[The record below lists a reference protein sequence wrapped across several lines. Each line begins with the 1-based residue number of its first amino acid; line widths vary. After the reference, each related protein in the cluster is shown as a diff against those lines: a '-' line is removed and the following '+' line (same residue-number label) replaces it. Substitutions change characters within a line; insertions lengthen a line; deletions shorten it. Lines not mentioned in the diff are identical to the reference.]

1 MKPPLSSIMGCSR
14 RVADAKRDHSVDPNK
29 MVCAHDPDPE
39 QLRLY
44 GFKGSQATRC
54 LRCDAKLRRVKC
66 AKCDGLR
73 GHLTKPFRDRAKCEA
88 CNGSGCGPWRD
99 AI

>member
-1 MKPPLSSIMGCSR
+1 MNHPP
-14 RVADAKRDHSVDPNK
+14 DAGK
-29 MVCAHDPDPE
+29 MVCAHEPDPG
-39 QLRLY
+39 QVRLY

-66 AKCDGLR
+66 
-73 GHLTKPFRDRAKCEA
+73 EA
-88 CNGSGCGPWRD
+88 CNGSGFGPWRD